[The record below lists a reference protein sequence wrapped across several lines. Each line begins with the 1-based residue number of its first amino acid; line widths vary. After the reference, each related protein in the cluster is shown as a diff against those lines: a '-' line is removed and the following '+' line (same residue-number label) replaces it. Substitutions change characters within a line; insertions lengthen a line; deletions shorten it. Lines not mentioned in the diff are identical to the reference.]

1 MTRREDK
8 LPKNTFQKKNSYQNL
23 MDDRP
28 VNVRTDES
36 ARDFWSRVRESSE
49 VSPEF
54 KVKDQSFA
62 ERIKK
67 TTPFGIQVH
76 PFDNQRSVKEVLLL
90 PLVAKK
96 EEASRSSRSVER
108 MVLQK
113 AIEVADNNT
122 NNNQEIIRDQEKLRK
137 DNAVLHANLNRALR
151 INHALTRHMLSD
163 KP

>member
-1 MTRREDK
+1 
-8 LPKNTFQKKNSYQNL
+8 

-36 ARDFWSRVRESSE
+36 ARDFWSRVRESFE

-76 PFDNQRSVKEVLLL
+76 PFDNQRSVKEVLLF
-90 PLVAKK
+90 PLDVQRVAKK

>member
-1 MTRREDK
+1 
-8 LPKNTFQKKNSYQNL
+8 

-76 PFDNQRSVKEVLLL
+76 PFDNQRSVKEVSLL
-90 PLVAKK
+90 PLDVQHVAKK

-151 INHALTRHMLSD
+151 INHALTRMLYD
-163 KP
+163 KV